1 MNAEIVTPD
10 KKIYS
15 GNVTLVSVPGVMGS
29 FEILNGHAPIIS
41 ALAKGQIRVIEDD
54 ADKTEQVFDIES
66 GIVEVKDNKV
76 NVLIEK

>member
-10 KKIYS
+10 KKVYS

-41 ALAKGQIRVIEDD
+41 ALAKGQIRIIEDD
-54 ADKTEQVFDIES
+54 ADKTEQLFDIES